1 MTERFEFTRIV
12 LGLPYSLPGHSMK
25 LATELANLLRLDLF
39 GLFVEDENL
48 KGLAALPFAREF
60 RPLGGGWQPLNAEQV
75 SHDIAI
81 AQRNA
86 EKMFT
91 QAAKTLSTAS
101 RFEVVSGSM
110 AKAIASISRAED
122 IVLITEPEQAA
133 DRASPQFFSTLD
145 AALRSTAAVLL
156 VPSRLARH
164 SGVIVAMAARP
175 DDPSIAIAR
184 SIAGALG
191 ERLVVVEK
199 PAPGG
204 GAPLGN
210 VAERLIVLSRA
221 DEPSPSAIASTR
233 QVPILLL
240 EPIPRK
246 YPAGGVSPDAGT
258 RAR

>member
-1 MTERFEFTRIV
+1 MTDRFEFTRIV
-12 LGLPYSLPGHSMK
+12 LGLPYSLPSHSMQ

-60 RPLGGGWQPLNAEQV
+60 RPLGGGWQPLNAERV

-86 EKMFT
+86 EKSFAL
-91 QAAKTLSTAS
+91 AAKALSTSS

-122 IVLITEPEQAA
+122 IVLIAEPESAA
-133 DRASPQFFSTLD
+133 DRTSPQFFSTLD
-145 AALRSTAAVLL
+145 AAMRSTAAVLL
-156 VPSRLARH
+156 VPNRLARH
-164 SGVIVAMAARP
+164 SGVIVALAAQS
-175 DDPSIAIAR
+175 DDPSIAIAQ

-191 ERLVVVEK
+191 ERLVIVE
-199 PAPGG
+199 ATTPGG
-204 GAPLGN
+204 GAALRS
-210 VAERLIVLSRA
+210 VRERLIVLSRA
-221 DEPSPSAIASTR
+221 QEPSPSAIASSR
-233 QVPILLL
+233 QVPILIL

-246 YPAGGVSPDAGT
+246 FGRSDIASEA
-258 RAR
+258 